1 MRIVIGGMLLISGL
15 AFIFTLAAI
24 RLAAISDKITE
35 KSPKSYSNQNTEILK
50 DRNKND

>member
-35 KSPKSYSNQNTEILK
+35 KLFESEYGNIKGQEQE
-50 DRNKND
+50 